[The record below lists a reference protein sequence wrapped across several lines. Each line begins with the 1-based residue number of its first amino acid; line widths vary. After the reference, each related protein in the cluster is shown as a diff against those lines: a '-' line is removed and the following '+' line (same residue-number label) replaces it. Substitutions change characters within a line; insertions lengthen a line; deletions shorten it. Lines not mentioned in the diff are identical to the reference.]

1 MLADSGPLGK
11 RIDFLLQEINRELN
25 TIGSKA
31 GDLEVTRLVM
41 EGKSEVEKVREQ
53 VQNVE

>member
-1 MLADSGPLGK
+1 M
-11 RIDFLLQEINRELN
+11 LQEINRELN

-31 GDLEVTRLVM
+31 GDLEVTNHILD
-41 EGKSEVEKVREQ
+41 GKAEVEKIREQ